1 VTASSVFGVEHL
13 LRLFVRLPQILAMTS
28 SPPSEALNL
37 ESHLLEL
44 VEYIAKTEDIFLPAT
59 AYKALNPVVGP
70 TALQSVG
77 PSASNL
83 GSEANGGSQN
93 GIAAFSSVE
102 GVAGWE
108 GGVLPMS
115 AQNGAGV
122 VTTNNAFES
131 GSELGLM

>member
-1 VTASSVFGVEHL
+1 MTASSVFGVEHL

-28 SPPSEALNL
+28 LPRTEALNL

-59 AYKALNPVVGP
+59 AYKALNPVVVP
-70 TALQSVG
+70 STLQSAG
-77 PSASNL
+77 PSASL
-83 GSEANGGSQN
+83 IASEANGGSQN
-93 GIAAFSSVE
+93 GIAAFSGVE
-102 GVAGWE
+102 GVVGWE
-108 GGVLPMS
+108 GVVLPVS

-131 GSELGLM
+131 GSDLGLM